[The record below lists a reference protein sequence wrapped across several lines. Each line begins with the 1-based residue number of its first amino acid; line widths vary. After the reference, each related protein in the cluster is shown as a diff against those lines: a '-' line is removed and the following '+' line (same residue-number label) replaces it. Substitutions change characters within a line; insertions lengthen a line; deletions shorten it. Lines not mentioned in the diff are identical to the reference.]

1 MVALEDQRTNT
12 NSEVVSRNKCEEEPT
27 VVQEGKKSVI
37 DRKVLR

>member
-1 MVALEDQRTNT
+1 MVALEDHRTKT
-12 NSEVVSRNKCEEEPT
+12 NSEVVSRNESEEEPT